1 VALLTDR
8 AWAWPVPLTA
18 RILVGLALVTIIAL
32 LAASALS
39 TRYRLAARAGV
50 AGCVGIATLDA
61 VLIAGVTFASAP
73 LTWLMVGAMVASTAR
88 IAFAARSLVPAL
100 AR

>member
-1 VALLTDR
+1 LVTDR
-8 AWAWPVPLTA
+8 ASAWPVPFTV
-18 RILVGLALVTIIAL
+18 RILIGAALITIIGL

-50 AGCVGIATLDA
+50 AGCLGIAALDA
-61 VLIAGVTFASAP
+61 VLITGVTFTSAP
-73 LTWLMVGAMVASTAR
+73 MTWVVVGAMLASTAR